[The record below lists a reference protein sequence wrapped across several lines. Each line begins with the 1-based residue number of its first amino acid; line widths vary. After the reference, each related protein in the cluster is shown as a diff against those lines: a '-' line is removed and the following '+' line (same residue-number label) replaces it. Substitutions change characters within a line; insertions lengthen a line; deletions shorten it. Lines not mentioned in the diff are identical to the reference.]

1 MPRRSF
7 SPPFYEI
14 EFLLLLPGSACGSL
28 LFVAAYSWQ
37 QRATLS
43 QLWVSAL
50 SSPCSGSEPP
60 HREGRWQELNAG
72 RAAASGHA
80 IESALAPGV
89 SMARSLPDPWETLRA
104 ALSLRP
110 SLLPWPPGVCPGST
124 VALSTQLKGQSCLPA
139 GGFHISSNAGGG
151 NVTGAPT
158 VPGAAR
164 GQERGSSSALGTAA
178 HSRATAFRGWPSA
191 CFMGSES
198 TFWR

>member
-1 MPRRSF
+1 MRARLGLSADLGFHSGALSLRNLLWGPFFCEFRLTTWGWLYATRSF

-43 QLWVSAL
+43 QLWASAL

-60 HREGRWQELNAG
+60 HGEGCWQELNAG
-72 RAAASGHA
+72 RAAACGHA

-89 SMARSLPDPWETLRA
+89 SMAQSLPDPWETLRA

-124 VALSTQLKGQSCLPA
+124 VALSTQLKG
-139 GGFHISSNAGGG
+139 
-151 NVTGAPT
+151 
-158 VPGAAR
+158 
-164 GQERGSSSALGTAA
+164 
-178 HSRATAFRGWPSA
+178 
-191 CFMGSES
+191 
-198 TFWR
+198 